1 MQHDLKTHPMDL
13 KLQDITLPSFL
24 WYWLP
29 GLFFVVVTVGIPVAL
44 YNPALLSKIDSIGGI
59 ALLSLLA
66 LVAGFTMDSIRLY
79 SFFKGHARE
88 KDKFFLDLSQI
99 FECSADEIRDVIDIL
114 RLDAS
119 ENGVVGRSVAS
130 NHARWV
136 MMMHSAVCFLIL
148 AGILVFLAIW
158 SKINT
163 ITPWYHEKLNTAG
176 VWGIIFDA
184 LLVSMFIYLGQR
196 VVDHS
201 LKEKKINNKEYLR
214 YAMINRQRLCVD
226 LSLQCVR
233 ASAELDAKN
242 LLNIHEIIVR
252 LKSIKRQGWIEHQL
266 EDVESVADHTFMVCI
281 LAYILAPHAGCD
293 RSKSVILSL
302 LHDLPE
308 SIVGDITPNDSR
320 LQQKRMMEAAAMKEI
335 ASLIDD
341 SSIYELWRE
350 VELGTTPEGKLVKDL
365 DRLEVAMQSMIYEA
379 KLYDVDL
386 SEFRFRANAKLNT
399 PFVQRL
405 LEEIVC
411 MWQSQE
417 LG

>member
-1 MQHDLKTHPMDL
+1 MDL

-88 KDKFFLDLSQI
+88 KDNFFQELSQI
-99 FECSADEIRDVIDIL
+99 LDCSAGEIRDVIDIL

-136 MMMHSAVCFLIL
+136 MMMHSAVCFLFL
-148 AGILVFLAIW
+148 AGILGILAIW
-158 SKINT
+158 SRINT

-176 VWGIIFDA
+176 IWGILFDVA
-184 LLVSMFIYLGQR
+184 LVSIFVYFAQR
-196 VVDHS
+196 MVDHS

-214 YAMINRQRLCVD
+214 YAMLHKRRLCAD
-226 LSLQCVR
+226 LSLKCVR
-233 ASAELDAKN
+233 ASAELDARRLVN
-242 LLNIHEIIVR
+242 MHELIVR
-252 LKSIKRQGWIEHQL
+252 LKSVKRQGWIEHQL
-266 EDVESVADHTFMVCI
+266 EGVESVADHTFMVCI
-281 LAYILAPHAGCD
+281 LAYVLAPHAGCD

-335 ASLIDD
+335 ASLVGD

-365 DRLEVAMQSMIYEA
+365 DRLEAAMQSMVYED
-379 KLYDVDL
+379 KFDNVDL
-386 SEFRFRANAKLNT
+386 SEFRLRANAKLNT
-399 PFVQRL
+399 PLVQRL
-405 LEEIVC
+405 LEEIVYIR
-411 MWQSQE
+411 QRQD